1 MTGEDTLQISTQPL
15 PLPLPSTLHMSK
27 RFTPHVNIHPQLGI
41 IRFNLSQAGFINVGY
56 VLEVVLHES
65 ASTLQNGGV
74 LMTPATMVEGN
85 EIEGIFCLT
94 FDDYNATDYEM
105 EKALEALLTITSVD
119 LECGAVDN
127 KLVLVYSDTPTYS
140 SASSMAN
147 MTLDDGNE
155 LGDRFKLE
163 YNGMGPT
170 GWIDCDAIASVLTF
184 ALEQLGTIPSAVRL
198 R

>member
-1 MTGEDTLQISTQPL
+1 MG
-15 PLPLPSTLHMSK
+15 
-27 RFTPHVNIHPQLGI
+27 NILE
-41 IRFNLSQAGFINVGY
+41 L
-56 VLEVVLHES
+56 VLYES
-65 ASTLQNGGV
+65 ASTPQNGGV
-74 LMTPATMVEGN
+74 LMTPATMVDGN
-85 EIEGIFCLT
+85 EIEGTFCLT
-94 FDDYNATDYEM
+94 FDDYNATDSEM
-105 EKALEALLTITSVD
+105 EKALEALSTITNVD

-127 KLVLVYSDTPTYS
+127 KLVFIYSGTPTYS

-147 MTLDDGNE
+147 LTLDDGNE